1 MNVMNGTNK
10 MTDADADADERLKS
24 LNDSNM
30 KISSA
35 PVGDSSSSSAN
46 AKVKLEDVDLDVD
59 KTNVHTFAF
68 EFPPDKPHHI
78 LTADGVENIASHKY
92 VGGEYTYLDEFMNP
106 IWTYLTSLLPMSIAP
121 NMITT
126 IGGLHCLTAYLVLWY
141 LSPNMDHDTTLPD
154 WVLLLSGYC
163 TFVYYTLDCMDGKQ
177 ARRTSTSSPLGQ
189 LFDHGMDCFCNVFHP
204 AMAAAYLMNGGT
216 YYFFMLMSPLQFA
229 FFTAQWEE
237 YYTHV
242 LPHGCGKWFGVTEVN
257 YGLALISVINS
268 FLDRKTFWFQTL
280 QSALPANIVTLLSQN
295 SFLKQH
301 FLPLQY
307 NEFGITVWLITM
319 VVQCFLSFRRTLAH
333 VPTFTGKLSAMSKL
347 FSPFLLALTPFFVPY
362 YLIQHHTRLVS
373 IAMGLAFDLITKKMI
388 VFSMAKMSFAMI
400 QFEILP
406 FLICVGLMLMNVSY
420 PFIITSTEAELES
433 AYVKIMIGVCVWNF
447 YRLIRWCRLAIL
459 QITHRLDIYCFTI
472 KQQQKKNKK
481 V

>member
-1 MNVMNGTNK
+1 
-10 MTDADADADERLKS
+10 
-24 LNDSNM
+24 
-30 KISSA
+30 
-35 PVGDSSSSSAN
+35 
-46 AKVKLEDVDLDVD
+46 
-59 KTNVHTFAF
+59 
-68 EFPPDKPHHI
+68 
-78 LTADGVENIASHKY
+78 
-92 VGGEYTYLDEFMNP
+92 
-106 IWTYLTSLLPMSIAP
+106 
-121 NMITT
+121 
-126 IGGLHCLTAYLVLWY
+126 
-141 LSPNMDHDTTLPD
+141 MDHGTTLPN

-163 TFVYYTLDCMDGKQ
+163 TFAYYTLDCMDGKQ
-177 ARRTSTSSPLGQ
+177 ARRTNTSSPLGQ

-204 AMAAAYLMNGGT
+204 ALAAAYLMNGGT
-216 YYFFMLMSPLQFA
+216 YYFFMLMCPLQFA

-257 YGLALISVINS
+257 YGLALISVVNS
-268 FLDRKTFWFQTL
+268 FLDRKTFWFQTM
-280 QSALPANIVTLLSQN
+280 QSALPAPVVAFLSQN
-295 SFLKQH
+295 ALLKQH

-307 NEFGITVWLITM
+307 NDFGITLWLITM
-319 VVQCFLSFRRTLAH
+319 VFQCFLSFRRTLAH
-333 VPTFTGKLSAMSKL
+333 VPTFTGKMSAMSKL

-406 FLICVGLMLMNVSY
+406 FLMCVGFMRYPFPCHWSFVKDYFNVS
-420 PFIITSTEAELES
+420 FGSMCNASTQTELET
-433 AYVKIMIGVCVWNF
+433 AYVNIIIGVCVWNL

-472 KQQQKKNKK
+472 KQKKKSKK